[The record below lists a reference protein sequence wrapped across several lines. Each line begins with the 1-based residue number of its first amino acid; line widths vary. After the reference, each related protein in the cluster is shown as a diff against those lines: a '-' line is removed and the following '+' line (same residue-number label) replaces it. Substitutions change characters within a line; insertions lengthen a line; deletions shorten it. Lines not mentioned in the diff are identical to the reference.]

1 MQYGNGEA
9 MREKLQRFMMGRN
22 GTDNLNK
29 FLLGLTLVIL
39 IVSLFVRVN
48 ILYFIGLALLIWT
61 YFRMLSKN
69 ISARSAE
76 NERYLRMTSGIS
88 GFFRQ
93 KKLHFQQRKIYC
105 FYKCPSCG
113 QEVRVPKG
121 KGRIRITCP
130 KCRTEFEKT
139 T

>member
-1 MQYGNGEA
+1 

-22 GTDNLNK
+22 GTDQFNR
-29 FLLGLTLVIL
+29 FLLGVTLAIL

-48 ILYFIGLALLIWT
+48 LLYFIGLALLIWT

-69 ISARSAE
+69 IAARSAE
-76 NERYLRMTSGIS
+76 NERYLKATAGIS
-88 GFFRQ
+88 RFFRQ
-93 KKLHFQQRKIYC
+93 KKSHFQQRKIYR

-121 KGRIRITCP
+121 KGHIRITCP
-130 KCRTEFEKT
+130 KCRTEFDKT